1 MVNNST
7 NSNKTIT
14 SHLNTLNIAN
24 TTTYGVENPDPGL
37 GQAQKCGSV
46 KPVNGSPIPSDNWI
60 SDDNIPIHMYKQTI

>member
-1 MVNNST
+1 LDT
-7 NSNKTIT
+7 KTPK
-14 SHLNTLNIAN
+14 
-24 TTTYGVENPDPGL
+24 TYGIENLDPGL